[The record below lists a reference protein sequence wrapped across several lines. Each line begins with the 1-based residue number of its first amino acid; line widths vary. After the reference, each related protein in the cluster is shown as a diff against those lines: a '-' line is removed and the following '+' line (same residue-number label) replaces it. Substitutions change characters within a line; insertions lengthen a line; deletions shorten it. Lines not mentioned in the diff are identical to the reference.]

1 MVRLTKLSP
10 ALMWLV
16 GAGWFCAAPLA
27 ARAQEPDGLAVA
39 AALEQVFIQAIEQA
53 EPSVVSIARIK
64 EAPPR
69 SVFLERQDFP
79 MIGGNAVR
87 DAESDPESSEFIP
100 NDFGAGVIIGV
111 DAAGDAGPRK
121 GYILTNYHVV
131 KGGPVAGRDQPGDL
145 KLYVRLADRRGY
157 YARIHAADPRS
168 DLAVLIIDEG
178 ELKPIKF
185 ADPGKGFKKGQLV
198 LALGNPYAI
207 ARDGSASVS
216 WGMIS
221 NIGRQPELTT
231 PRTADS
237 ASKDET
243 IHHLGTLLQVDTR
256 LNLGTSGGALVNM
269 RGELIGITT
278 SLAALAGYEKSVG
291 FAVPMDAA
299 MLRIINT
306 LRQGL
311 EVEYGFL
318 GVQLFPETAR
328 TTDRRLHRKT
338 GQFGGTQ
345 VMTLPN
351 SPAQQGGVQNG
362 DVILT
367 VNDAPIQSRRDLTR
381 EVGKLAPGEKAR
393 VRLWRAIDDAVLNL
407 EIRLGKWPV
416 VNDEAIVVAHKR
428 HEPWQGLVVD
438 YPTARQKFG
447 DLASPDPVYLTE
459 LLGGVLVLE
468 SLPQSRGALADI
480 EPGSFIT
487 RVNGRPVHTPD
498 EFYQAVR
505 TAKGTVSLTMLQRP
519 RPVLLP
525 AP

>member
-1 MVRLTKLSP
+1 MVHYVRLFP
-10 ALMWLV
+10 AILWLV
-16 GAGWFCAAPLA
+16 GAGALAPVA
-27 ARAQEPDGLAVA
+27 VRGQEPDGLAVA
-39 AALEQVFIQAIEQA
+39 AALEQVFTQAIEQA

-79 MIGGNAVR
+79 MIGGNAAR
-87 DAESDPESSEFIP
+87 DNESDPENSEFIP
-100 NDFGAGVIIGV
+100 NDFGAGVIVGV
-111 DAAGDAGPRK
+111 DGAGEPGPRK

-131 KGGPVAGRDQPGDL
+131 KGGPVAGREQPGDL

-157 YARIHAADPRS
+157 YARIHGADPRS
-168 DLAVLIIDEG
+168 DLAVLVIDEA

-221 NIGRQPELTT
+221 NIGRQPELTA
-231 PRTADS
+231 PRTPDS
-237 ASKDET
+237 PSKEET

-291 FAVPMDAA
+291 FAVPMDVA
-299 MLRIINT
+299 MMRIINT

-318 GVQLFPETAR
+318 GVQLIPETAR
-328 TTDRRLHRKT
+328 ATDRRLLRRA
-338 GQFGGTQ
+338 GQAGGTQ

-351 SPAQQGGVQNG
+351 SPAQQGGVQSG
-362 DVILT
+362 DIVLA
-367 VNDAPIQSRRDLTR
+367 VNEAPILSRRDLTR

-393 VRLWRAIDDAVLNL
+393 IRLWRASDDAVLNL
-407 EIRLGKWPV
+407 EVRLGKWPV
-416 VNDEAIVVAHKR
+416 VNDEAIIAVRRR
-428 HEPWQGLVVD
+428 HDPWQGLVVD
-438 YPTARQKFG
+438 YATARQKWG
-447 DLASPDPVYLTE
+447 DLSSPDPIYLTE
-459 LLGGVLVLE
+459 LLGAVLVLE
-468 SLPQSRGALADI
+468 SLPQSRGALAEI
-480 EPGSFIT
+480 EAGTFIT
-487 RVNGRPVHTPD
+487 RVNGRKVHTPD

-505 TAKGTVSLTMLQRP
+505 QAKGTVSLTLLLREK
-519 RPVLLP
+519 PVLLP
-525 AP
+525 AL